1 MVGLGDGTRLLLIT
15 FACIAQ
21 ARHRVEKRS
30 AFPWAGPQPAYY
42 KGGGAPSYKA
52 GGEELDEGF
61 KFTDDTITSGLD
73 KDSDHGMYK
82 ISDNEIDIPHVDL
95 EEHQA
100 SQEFGQGS
108 IGTGF
113 HDIGPKDVGQEIF
126 AKMEEAAQHAMA
138 IVEGAKKFTEEAVK
152 EQEIKGNPDQA
163 YKEQLALSPND
174 VHVDSTYP
182 AAPAQ
187 APPAAPP
194 AAPPGAPPAEPP
206 AAPPAEPAQPPP
218 PAEPAQSPPP
228 AAGWPQ

>member
-21 ARHRVEKRS
+21 ARPGVEKR
-30 AFPWAGPQPAYY
+30 WAEPPY

-52 GGEELDEGF
+52 GGGEEIGGGF
-61 KFTDDTITSGLD
+61 KFTDDTIVPGFGKDADLEKYQKTSG
-73 KDSDHGMYK
+73 
-82 ISDNEIDIPHVDL
+82 EIDIPHVDL

-100 SQEFGQGS
+100 SMEFGKGK

-152 EQEIKGNPDQA
+152 EQEIKGNSNQA

-182 AAPAQ
+182 AAPSA

-194 AAPPGAPPAEPP
+194 ATPPPAPPAEPP
-206 AAPPAEPAQPPP
+206 AAPPAAPAQPPP
-218 PAEPAQSPPP
+218 PDAAPGWQPPH
-228 AAGWPQ
+228 

>member
-1 MVGLGDGTRLLLIT
+1 MVGLGDGTGLLLIT

-21 ARHRVEKRS
+21 ARPWGVEKRS
-30 AFPWAGPQPAYY
+30 AEPGPGYY

-52 GGEELDEGF
+52 GGGEEVDEGF
-61 KFTDDTITSGLD
+61 KFTEDTILQGFS
-73 KDSDHGMYK
+73 KDSDLGMYK
-82 ISDNEIDIPHVDL
+82 KTSREIDIPHVDL

-100 SQEFGQGS
+100 SMEFGKGS

-152 EQEIKGNPDQA
+152 EQEIKGNAKQA

-182 AAPAQ
+182 SAPA
-187 APPAAPP
+187 AAPP
-194 AAPPGAPPAEPP
+194 DAA
-206 AAPPAEPAQPPP
+206 
-218 PAEPAQSPPP
+218 
-228 AAGWPQ
+228 AAGWPH